1 MRYRFEQWA
10 RENIGQFSDAGHWGT
25 GGKWVYTHNFVQMC
39 WLCWQAACSTIDA
52 ENSGDEKHG

>member
-10 RENIGQFSDAGHWGT
+10 RENVGQFSDAGHWGT
-25 GGKWVYTHNFVQMC
+25 GGKWIYTHNFVQMC

-52 ENSGDEKHG
+52 AAKL